1 MKQILQHLQ
10 TGAMEL
16 AEVPSRS
23 LISIV
28 TERILVE
35 FGKAYWIA
43 KAPQQPR
50 RHRWFGGEPANCAE
64 QAQPV
69 TKNSMRG

>member
-1 MKQILQHLQ
+1 MKQIFQHLQ

-16 AEVPSRS
+16 AEVPCPQAGRGQLVIFPTRS

-35 FGKAYWIA
+35 FGKAD
-43 KAPQQPR
+43 
-50 RHRWFGGEPANCAE
+50 
-64 QAQPV
+64 
-69 TKNSMRG
+69 